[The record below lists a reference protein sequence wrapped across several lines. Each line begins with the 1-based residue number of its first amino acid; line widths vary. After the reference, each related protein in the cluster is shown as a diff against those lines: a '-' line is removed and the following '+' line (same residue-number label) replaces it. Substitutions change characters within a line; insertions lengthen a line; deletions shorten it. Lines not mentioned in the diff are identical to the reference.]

1 MSKAGKTGVTTNTPK
16 NILFGA
22 GTIHKNLTYT
32 APEYVLT
39 SDSALVTGKDYYTR
53 SGNEGAYTYTK
64 VTSPVVGSIGTYYEL
79 TEGSWNFEDSIIGAT
94 SGGSKV
100 KITPEIT
107 TVEADGAL
115 VKVKGLDVKTG
126 EVAEMEINFLE
137 MTKDIIKSA
146 IIGADGTSADS
157 AYDLIESKPDIEAGD
172 YLENI
177 AFVGKTLGGKK
188 IIFIMDNALCTSG
201 LESEGAN
208 KEAGVGTYTF
218 ACYAELDS
226 DLDKL
231 PYHIYYP
238 KATT

>member
-1 MSKAGKTGVTTNTPK
+1 MGKAGKTGVTTNTPK
-16 NILFGA
+16 KILFGA

-32 APEYVLT
+32 A
-39 SDSALVTGKDYYTR
+39 G
-53 SGNEGAYTYTK
+53 SGQTA
-64 VTSPVVGSIGTYYEL
+64 
-79 TEGSWNFEDSIIGAT
+79 GSWNFEDSIIGAT
-94 SGGSKV
+94 SGGSKLT
-100 KITPEIT
+100 ITPEIT
-107 TVEADGAL
+107 TVEADGAM
-115 VKVKGLDVKTG
+115 VRVKGLDVKTG

-137 MTKDIIKSA
+137 ITKDLIKSA
-146 IIGADGTSADS
+146 VIGKDGTSNDS
-157 AYDLIESKPDIEAGD
+157 TYDLIESKADIEEGD
-172 YLENI
+172 YLDNI
-177 AFVGKTLGGKK
+177 AFVGKTLGGKN

-226 DLDKL
+226 DLDTL

>member
-1 MSKAGKTGVTTNTPK
+1 MAKAGKTGVTTNTPK
-16 NILFGA
+16 KILFGA

-32 APEYVLT
+32 A
-39 SDSALVTGKDYYTR
+39 G
-53 SGNEGAYTYTK
+53 SGQTA
-64 VTSPVVGSIGTYYEL
+64 
-79 TEGSWNFEDSIIGAT
+79 GSWNFEDSIIGAT
-94 SGGSKV
+94 SGGSKLT
-100 KITPEIT
+100 ITPEIT
-107 TVEADGAL
+107 TVEADGAM
-115 VKVKGLDVKTG
+115 VRVKGLDVKTG

-137 MTKDIIKSA
+137 ITKDLIKSA
-146 IIGADGTSADS
+146 VIGKDGTSNDS
-157 AYDLIESKPDIEAGD
+157 TYDLIESKADIEEGD
-172 YLENI
+172 YLDNI
-177 AFVGKTLGGKK
+177 AFVGKTLGGKN

-226 DLDKL
+226 DLDTL

>member
-1 MSKAGKTGVTTNTPK
+1 MAKAGKTGVTTNTPK
-16 NILFGA
+16 KILFGA

-32 APEYVLT
+32 AG
-39 SDSALVTGKDYYTR
+39 TG
-53 SGNEGAYTYTK
+53 GA
-64 VTSPVVGSIGTYYEL
+64 S
-79 TEGSWNFEDSIIGAT
+79 GSWNFEDSIIGAT

-100 KITPEIT
+100 TITPEIT
-107 TVEADGAL
+107 TIEADGAM

-137 MTKDIIKSA
+137 LTKDLIKSA
-146 IIGADGTSADS
+146 VIGTDGTSADS
-157 AYDLIESKPDIEAGD
+157 TYDLIESKADIEAGD
-172 YLENI
+172 YFENI

-201 LESEGAN
+201 FESEGAN

-218 ACYAELDS
+218 ACYADIDS
-226 DLDKL
+226 DLDTL

-238 KATT
+238 KTL

>member
-1 MSKAGKTGVTTNTPK
+1 MAKAGKTGVTTNTPK
-16 NILFGA
+16 KILFGA

-32 APEYVLT
+32 AG
-39 SDSALVTGKDYYTR
+39 TG
-53 SGNEGAYTYTK
+53 GA
-64 VTSPVVGSIGTYYEL
+64 S
-79 TEGSWNFEDSIIGAT
+79 GSWNFEDSIIGAT

-100 KITPEIT
+100 TITPEIT
-107 TVEADGAL
+107 TIEADGAM

-137 MTKDIIKSA
+137 LTKDLIKSA
-146 IIGADGTSADS
+146 VIGEDGTSADS
-157 AYDLIESKPDIEAGD
+157 TYDLIESKADIEAGD
-172 YLENI
+172 YFDNI

-201 LESEGAN
+201 FGSEGAN

-218 ACYAELDS
+218 ACYADIDS
-226 DLDKL
+226 DLDTL

-238 KATT
+238 KTL

>member
-32 APEYVLT
+32 AG
-39 SDSALVTGKDYYTR
+39 TG
-53 SGNEGAYTYTK
+53 GA
-64 VTSPVVGSIGTYYEL
+64 S
-79 TEGSWNFEDSIIGAT
+79 GSWNFEDSIIGAT

-100 KITPEIT
+100 TITPEIT

-146 IIGADGTSADS
+146 VIGTDGTSADS
-157 AYDLIESKPDIEAGD
+157 TYD
-172 YLENI
+172 LENI

-226 DLDKL
+226 DLDTL
-231 PYHIYYP
+231 PDHIYYP